1 MVKNP
6 PAMQETWVWSLGLE
20 RSPGEGNG
28 NPFQYSCLENPHGQR
43 SLTATVRRV
52 SKSWTWLKRLSMHAQ
67 SAFRLLASKTVRGCI
82 SIVLKALS
90 LQRFVTAAI
99 DSEYAQPH
107 PAPDSCLHILHTCPA
122 AWICH
127 GLAVSFAMMGSSRLS
142 GWAVMRKPW
151 TDLEVW
157 RGPELEIQ
165 FIPFLWWA
173 EDLTFPSWFSHK
185 MGLVILHYL
194 TAVLGPHNMMDLKA
208 VCCLFSSMYTLF
220 FLKSCFLG
228 TILGRSLVK
237 CK

>member
-1 MVKNP
+1 MQDEVVLNAWHLPSYMVLCGVCQSSFYHHWSCRYLLKGHYNQ
-6 PAMQETWVWSLGLE
+6 METV
-20 RSPGEGNG
+20 RR
-28 NPFQYSCLENPHGQR
+28 ENPHGQR
-43 SLTATVRRV
+43 SLTATVHRV

-173 EDLTFPSWFSHK
+173 EDLTFPRKSWIPVRK
-185 MGLVILHYL
+185 ILI
-194 TAVLGPHNMMDLKA
+194 AVLLYVIEDLLYVQ
-208 VCCLFSSMYTLF
+208 VCFKY
-220 FLKSCFLG
+220 
-228 TILGRSLVK
+228 IN
-237 CK
+237 